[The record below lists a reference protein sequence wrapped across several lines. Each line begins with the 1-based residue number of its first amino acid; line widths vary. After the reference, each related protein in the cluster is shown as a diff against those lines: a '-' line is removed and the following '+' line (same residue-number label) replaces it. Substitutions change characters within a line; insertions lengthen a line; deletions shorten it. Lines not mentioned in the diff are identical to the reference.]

1 MFSKFPVFADNHLIF
16 SKPLV
21 DIVGEGDAE
30 TEGLLVGKLVL
41 GPSVGSDIRELGV
54 GGVGTSSARL
64 FNELSLL
71 DFTCQGKT
79 KQNKTKQTNKIIN
92 ILHIEKNK
100 TIGCVYPLNQSH

>member
-1 MFSKFPVFADNHLIF
+1 MFSKFPVFAGNHLIF

-54 GGVGTSSARL
+54 GGVSTSSARL

-79 KQNKTKQTNKIIN
+79 KQNKTNNKQD
-92 ILHIEKNK
+92 
-100 TIGCVYPLNQSH
+100 NQYIAHRKE